1 MSTQEQKE
9 AIQEEREHR
18 LHQQNLQVPAQDDRE
33 SGTAEILRYL
43 SEIEDLPIGTEDPI
57 MGQLVSKLT
66 STANLS
72 AEQVK
77 SNEWVREYLLILY
90 LCKHPTKEGM
100 HTSDRAWSHDDVD
113 AYREPL
119 DAEDRMAI
127 ESFVTSSKLALTRS
141 EDMAATKEA
150 TRTVNESIVN
160 DDSKSTNSGNG
171 LLGRIGIR

>member
-1 MSTQEQKE
+1 VSAEEAEQARQQEH
-9 AIQEEREHR
+9 ERR
-18 LHQQNLQVPAQDDRE
+18 LHMQNLQGTPVDDDE
-33 SGTAEILRYL
+33 SSTAEILRYL
-43 SEIEDLPIGTEDPI
+43 ADIDDLPIGTDDPI

-72 AEQVK
+72 AEQVR

-100 HTSDRAWSHDDVD
+100 HSSDRAWAHDDAD

-141 EDMAATKEA
+141 EDMEAVKES
-150 TRTVNESIVN
+150 TRTVSESIVN
-160 DDSKSTNSGNG
+160 DEGNSGG
-171 LLGRIGIR
+171 SSSGGILGRLK